1 MYRHL
6 WLIAPVCAALVATE
20 QSLAQQPDQQPSVT
34 FRSEVNYVEV
44 HAIVT
49 DEGGAFVRGLTI
61 DDFEIY
67 EAGRL
72 QKPTVFSYIDL
83 PVERPFTPFN
93 AAEPIEPDVR
103 ETTRTFEGR
112 IYVLVL
118 DDLHTRFT
126 RTRVVQDTAKEFIRN
141 YFGANDLAAVVYTSG
156 RQDAGQELTANR
168 RLLLAA
174 IDRHQGMKIG
184 SASQERMG
192 RHLSERGADLA
203 VAMAEENFGIRSNEG
218 IIAARATPDPL
229 ELERASNARRALGA
243 IENVSKWLSDVQG
256 RRKALLF
263 FSEGID
269 YDVYKPF
276 DRGGGAGIV
285 SYARDAAGAA
295 QRANVNVYAIDP
307 RGLDTFGD
315 LIEIRGNLDYPQLEF
330 GPTAGAYR
338 ELLLSQ
344 ESLITL
350 ADETGGLAVVRTNNV
365 AEGLGRIVLDN
376 SRYYLLGYLSDSGNW
391 SNKFLK
397 LDIRTKRP
405 GLKVRARHGFM
416 PPNPRDAAK
425 ALEAEVKTGATPALT
440 AALSKPV
447 PVGELPM
454 RVTAASFRGAD
465 DNASV
470 LISIEVDG
478 AALRFLEDE
487 GRFYETIEV
496 SILAVDQKAKIRGG
510 DNKTHTLKLLPETRD
525 RVAKGGVR
533 FLSRLELPPARYQI
547 RIGAHATNSGA
558 VSTVPFDLEVPDY
571 AKETFS
577 MSNAILSSPGAA
589 SLPTANPDPEFDT
602 VLSGPPIA
610 TRRFSSSDTVA
621 SFVEVYER
629 ATSTPHAINFA
640 ATVQDATDARTVFS
654 ARDRRQVEASTMT
667 VGHGFRTDIPLKDLR
682 AGTYVLRLEAT
693 AGDKTARRDVLFDV
707 R

>member
-6 WLIAPVCAALVATE
+6 WLIALVCAALVATE
-20 QSLAQQPDQQPSVT
+20 PSLAQQPDQQPSVT

-49 DEGGAFVRGLTI
+49 DEDGAFVRGLTI

-72 QKPTVFSYIDL
+72 QKPSVFSLIDL
-83 PVERPFTPFN
+83 PVERPFTPLN

-126 RTRVVQDTAKEFIRN
+126 RTRIVQDTAKQFIRK

-168 RLLLAA
+168 RMLLAA
-174 IDRHQGMKIG
+174 IDRYQGMKIG

-192 RHLSERGADLA
+192 RHLSERGAELA
-203 VAMAEENFGIRSNEG
+203 VALAEDDFGIRSNEG
-218 IIAARATPDPL
+218 VISARATPDPL
-229 ELERASNARRALGA
+229 ELERASNARRSLGA

-315 LIEIRGNLDYPQLEF
+315 LIDIRGNLDYPQLEF

-397 LDIRTKRP
+397 LDIRAKRP

-425 ALEAEVKTGATPALT
+425 ALEAAVKTGATPALT

-465 DNASV
+465 DNSSV
-470 LISIEVDG
+470 LISLEIDG
-478 AALRFLEDE
+478 AALMFLEDE

-496 SILAVDQKAKIRGG
+496 SILAADQKAKIRGG

-525 RVAKGGVR
+525 RVAESGVR

-667 VGHGFRTDIPLKDLR
+667 VGHGFRTDIPLQDFP